1 MSSWPYHFVDLND
14 QQKHQRRI
22 LLDRYGVYAQLSA
35 LVPVA
40 VILLLRLGTWVL
52 SERKRQHEYSAVPSS
67 PGLKRE
73 RLSSSGALLRSYRRL
88 EWWLESDVGGGW
100 GVRGRWIA
108 GLAWGAW
115 LLFLSVHR
123 TGDDYLHI
131 TKRFGEVA
139 VSQFPMHYIL
149 SMKSAYSP
157 LALVLNSSHEEL
169 NPWHRLSGRI
179 IYSILALHASWYLN
193 FFIQAGLLAKRLKSL
208 DVLIGIAAF
217 IGLTIISTTSLA
229 FVRRWSYRVFFVMHL
244 TIGVTILPLLFFH
257 ASHLRFY
264 IMEAL
269 AIFVFDIVCRK
280 LDTTTGYATITSVP
294 HTKLVKLKI
303 PIPASKIKRFHAAP
317 GQHVYLSI
325 PPESAPPT
333 TTTPSIHDLLFNPF
347 TVADV
352 GAKDITLVLR
362 TLNGPTTKAIESL
375 GHLTK
380 ARPPINIEGPLGSSR
395 RFTNLA
401 QKYDR
406 ILLFAGGV
414 GATFTLPVYHHLQ
427 KQLESEGRSPDH
439 LTCIWSMRSAAESS
453 WAIEPEA
460 SEKIDDDANVKIFL
474 TRTREDRIQEPIPA
488 DGSIE
493 LNDLT
498 REEEPVKATG
508 GRDRPDIGKIVDSVF
523 KAGHEESVAVL
534 VCGPVEMAREVRKE
548 LGKWVSKGRNIW
560 FHDESFG
567 W

>member
-1 MSSWPYHFVDLND
+1 MPSWPYHFVDLND
-14 QQKHQRRI
+14 RQQHERRI
-22 LLDRYGVYAQLSA
+22 LLDRYGAFAQLSA

-40 VILLLRLGTWVL
+40 VILLFRLGIWVL
-52 SERKRQHEYSAVPSS
+52 SERKRQQEYAAVPTS
-67 PGLKRE
+67 PGLKRQ
-73 RLSSSGALLRSYRRL
+73 RLSSSGALLRRWRRL

-100 GVRGRWIA
+100 GVRGQWIA

-157 LALVLNSSHEEL
+157 LSLVLNSSHEEL
-169 NPWHRLSGRI
+169 NPWHQLSGRI
-179 IYSILALHASWYLN
+179 IYSLLALHASWYLN
-193 FFIQAGLLAKRLKSL
+193 FFIQVGVLAKRLKSL
-208 DVLIGIAAF
+208 DVIIGVIAF
-217 IGLTIISTTSLA
+217 IGLTILSTTSLA

-257 ASHLRFY
+257 ASHLRLY
-264 IMEAL
+264 IIEAL
-269 AIFVFDIVCRK
+269 AIFVFDIVCRN
-280 LDTTTGYATITSVP
+280 LDTTTGFATITPVP

-325 PPESAPPT
+325 PPESTPPT

-362 TLNGPTTKAIESL
+362 TLNGPTTKAIENL

-401 QKYDR
+401 QNYDR

-414 GATFTLPVYHHLQ
+414 GATFILPIYQHLQ
-427 KQLESEGRSPDH
+427 EQLDNEPRSPDR
-439 LTCIWSMRSAAESS
+439 LTCIWSMRSAAEAS
-453 WAIEPEA
+453 WAIDPEA
-460 SEKIDDDANVKIFL
+460 SEQIDDDANVKIFL
-474 TRTREDRIQEPIPA
+474 TRTREDQIQEPVPA

-493 LNDLT
+493 LHDLT
-498 REEEPVKATG
+498 GEEKPVKATG
-508 GRDRPDIGKIVDSVF
+508 GRDRPDIGKIVDGVF
-523 KAGHEESVAVL
+523 KAGHEERVAVL
-534 VCGPVEMAREVRKE
+534 VCGPVAMAREVRKE
-548 LGKWVSKGRNIW
+548 
-560 FHDESFG
+560 
-567 W
+567 